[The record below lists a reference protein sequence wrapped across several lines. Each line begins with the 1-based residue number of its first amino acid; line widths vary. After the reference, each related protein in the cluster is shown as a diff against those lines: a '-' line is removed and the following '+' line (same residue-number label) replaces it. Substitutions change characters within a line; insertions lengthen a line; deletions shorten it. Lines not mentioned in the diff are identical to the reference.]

1 MRRPEASIMSLR
13 TICTGQTAMKGQFHR
28 RNIDAAILF
37 VIAGN
42 PREVRVACI
51 LKIRVAGAAAA
62 LS

>member
-1 MRRPEASIMSLR
+1 MSLR

-42 PREVRVACI
+42 PSEVRVACI
-51 LKIRVAGAAAA
+51 LPFRLDGDDVA